1 MNSGFKRREKKQE
14 LNEDDIEQKTEAFAD
29 KAESINEKKKSSSK
43 IEPDPNAPR
52 EIRFTVR
59 LNEYEFKILDD
70 IHRITGLNKV
80 IVTRQA
86 LRDYAAKIL
95 PKKNDTF

>member
-1 MNSGFKRREKKQE
+1 VNSGFKRREKKQE
-14 LNEDDIEQKTEAFAD
+14 LSENEIEAKTETFAE
-29 KAESINEKKKSSSK
+29 KADTINKNIESSK
-43 IEPDPNAPR
+43 KNPNAPR

-70 IHRITGLNKV
+70 IHRATGLNKV
-80 IVTRQA
+80 MVTRQA

-95 PKKNDTF
+95 SKNENDVV

>member
-14 LNEDDIEQKTEAFAD
+14 LSENEIEAKTETFAE
-29 KAESINEKKKSSSK
+29 KADAINKNIESSK
-43 IEPDPNAPR
+43 KNPNAPR

-70 IHRITGLNKV
+70 IHRATGLNKV
-80 IVTRQA
+80 MVTRQA

-95 PKKNDTF
+95 AKNENDVV